1 MCKKNSP
8 TFVCLTCQRSYLEG
22 PNMNALALTFWTR
35 RVCALRT
42 RTKTEQPINLNI
54 FPVKGR
60 ENTVMMIA
68 AGTTTAMT
76 TCRFVMLRIQC
87 SDSKP
92 RPGFGTKTNNKS
104 SKKKNN
110 LNQVLRLQLMT
121 KIKSF
126 PNRLIKFVSFELN
139 FGLTHPGK
147 QGHCLS

>member
-1 MCKKNSP
+1 
-8 TFVCLTCQRSYLEG
+8 
-22 PNMNALALTFWTR
+22 
-35 RVCALRT
+35 
-42 RTKTEQPINLNI
+42 
-54 FPVKGR
+54 
-60 ENTVMMIA
+60 MIA
-68 AGTTTAMT
+68 AGTTAAMA

-104 SKKKNN
+104 KKKNN
-110 LNQVLRLQLMT
+110 LNQVLCHQLMT

-147 QGHCLS
+147 QGHYLS